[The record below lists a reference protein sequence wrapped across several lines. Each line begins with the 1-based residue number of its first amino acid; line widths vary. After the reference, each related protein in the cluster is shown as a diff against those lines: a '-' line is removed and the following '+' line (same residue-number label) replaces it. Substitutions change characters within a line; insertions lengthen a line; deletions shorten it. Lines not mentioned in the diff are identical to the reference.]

1 MSRDPPNMSAYTS
14 CIPLLRPCLS
24 ILHLNL
30 RCIVH
35 ILSGVV
41 RVLYM
46 SFGFTISVCILK
58 YIVCSSSWFFFI
70 IKHRN
75 KEKKINWLMTWFVSK
90 CSVAFQVLSCSK
102 MIKIIL

>member
-1 MSRDPPNMSAYTS
+1 MSRDPPNMTAYPS

-24 ILHLNL
+24 ISHLNL

-46 SFGFTISVCILK
+46 SFGFTISV
-58 YIVCSSSWFFFI
+58 
-70 IKHRN
+70 
-75 KEKKINWLMTWFVSK
+75 
-90 CSVAFQVLSCSK
+90 
-102 MIKIIL
+102 